1 MIFQISGLW
10 CSHWKWKMQYI
21 LLFFVVYVAFVQHSV
36 LSCAVCRLTLTA
48 PTGNVTSPC
57 YPQLYPNN
65 QDCKWII
72 QAPKGFIIQLTF
84 VDFDVEEAQNC
95 VYDYVSISNGE
106 TTTKYCGVT
115 ARGLTYNSTG
125 NMMNISFVSDFS
137 IQRKGFTATY
147 KNVPVTLRNLKV
159 TIPQN
164 QSLGIVSVV
173 STVIVPTL
181 NQFTVCFEAARFISS
196 PAEWKAFTYWN
207 SLTESLSFGKSPSGH
222 FVYISG
228 IQCHLNLTLTSLTVT
243 GEFFT
248 ETLQEMCIT
257 WDSRSQIVGVK
268 TGNNFQTSTC
278 LESKDLHIP
287 GNGSLI
293 LGCYDNK
300 TSSLQGDI
308 YNFRLWDTAFES
320 VALSNLS
327 CDQKG
332 NIVNW
337 ENDFWSIPSWARK
350 AGTDLSC
357 GTSLSSTPST
367 ATTTCKNLG
376 GVCQAIAAQSATK
389 QKQST
394 TATTATALSSTV
406 PFTVSSTVP
415 SNVSSTVAS
424 SVTST
429 ISSTIVSTISSI
441 ASSTKTSTMSSSVPI
456 TVSSSI
462 ASSLLSTIS
471 STILSTSSS
480 TITSSKSSGAQSTVS
495 SNVVSNES
503 GTKSPTAPSSIA
515 SPPLSTVS
523 STILSASSST
533 KISSKSSSAQ
543 STISSNIASNESGT
557 KSPTAPSS
565 IASPLLSNV
574 SSTILSASSST
585 KISSKSSSAQS
596 TVSSNLAS
604 NESRTNSPTAA
615 SSIASPL
622 LSTVSSTILSASS
635 SNKIS
640 SKSIN
645 VQSTISSNLASNE
658 SGTKSPTAPFS
669 IASPLLSNVSSTI
682 LSASSSTKISSKSSS
697 AQSTV
702 SSNLASNESR
712 IESTTAPSPIASPL
726 LSTVL
731 STIFLT
737 SSSTI
742 TSSKSSSAQSTV
754 SSNFASNESA
764 TKSPTEPSSLVSPP
778 LSTVSSTILS
788 ASSSTKISS
797 KSSSAQSTIASNL
810 ASNESRTKSPTAPS
824 SIASPLLSTVS
835 STILSTSSSTKTSSK
850 SSSAQSTV
858 FSNLASNESSTK
870 SPSAPSSIASPL
882 LSTVSSTILSS
893 SSSTKTSSKSS
904 SAQSTVL
911 SNLASNESSIKS
923 PSHES
928 STKSSNV
935 SSTVSSTV
943 LSTEPSPLKPTVP
956 SILSSTVPSS
966 STLSESTEKSNVSSS
981 IRSTVLSTLS
991 TKSSTTTSTVPS
1003 VLLYTVPLIV
1013 SPVVPFTISPSMSST
1028 VPSSETSS
1036 VSSTVTS
1043 SISSSVRST
1052 EPSTLSST
1060 VPSTIPSA
1068 VPIIVPSVMSS
1079 TVPSTMSST
1088 VHSSETST
1096 MPSTLLRA
1104 ESSIISAVSSSLSS
1118 TIPYTTVTSTVST
1131 LSFTDTT
1138 TSTTV
1143 TTNSAS
1149 LATISTA
1156 LPSPLNS
1163 ITAPASS
1170 VTNATL
1176 STASPSTLSTTNSF
1190 GTTTNYSSNSAT
1202 LSTVTSS
1209 SLRTSQLTTT
1219 YSPSSATQTTVS
1231 TTSFTTSNLNDTTY
1245 SSSSATVTS
1254 DFSSTLNNMINTTTS
1269 NATSSPSTMIT
1280 INMNDTNNINN
1291 SQPDLQERNISATF
1305 LIRMKRNPVTSSWTH
1320 LQLQDSKIKGLRG
1333 IGIISTP
1340 IVWPVKQRPAATEK
1354 GSALKEAPDNI
1365 NAADFFFIPTQSTL
1379 SLSTTFRTTEI
1390 SKNITID
1397 DKLTQNISTHRNITL
1412 FLKNTSQLFDQESSK
1427 EDGSVQQDT
1436 EGSGIGNV
1444 VSSRKVSNISLDH
1457 MQISNASGRWHLH
1470 LDSIWHNSENII
1482 VGLND
1487 KHMAGS
1493 SDGLYQTFLNVIS
1506 HPSHSTAHVSH
1517 LLSDNSLNIDKISRS
1532 CVPHNKHTSA
1542 IMPTT
1547 VYSDCISLE
1556 NADKA
1561 FAVESSGLLSKFL
1574 TIPVHGTYV
1583 LQNIKETKTPFDAN
1597 ANLQVELNPSEHSI
1611 LSSNLA
1617 SLMLRNKYI
1626 HSVTTHNKD
1635 STSSNSPSSYDLS
1648 SCNTVKTEFVSDN
1661 LNPDIPVP
1669 LPGSLP
1675 AQRANMQ
1682 LLSNYYMGKFL
1693 SPSRTMIG
1701 HTHLTTNYVSESQEG
1716 LSVEVLGPLDASLN
1730 QQLMDIS
1737 DSLTPSYDLL
1747 HSQLR
1752 DSRDILYNSF
1762 SPSYNVH
1769 FNQWQYTTLPYEL
1782 VTSNMKAST
1791 EDPYQQ
1797 QTAQLPSVEDLQAN
1811 IEERLEEYDYGSTPF
1826 SGDKDFLEEE
1836 KLYLVS
1842 RNSIIRS
1849 SKSKEVVLL
1858 NSLITSS
1865 NQIEFIGNE
1874 FQVKKSYLSG
1884 HENDNYSPL
1893 ETENLDSKKKTVHA
1907 SQTSLSHEEKVQIQG
1922 LPIYPVYITK
1932 TLYLPCTLE
1941 KMINSGMD
1949 NAAKQ
1954 NMITNTRFIQPLS
1967 KATYLDMNDL
1977 KNNKGLFAENIMS
1990 NYALEYNIFSS
2001 NSDDIDFGL
2010 SGASETPPLVHTLN
2024 GPQTPITQT
2033 LEHFPSN
2040 GDILSHPDIK
2050 IQASIS
2056 NGRTAVF
2063 QGQPESIK
2071 GLYAQYFEDPNI
2083 LFGVSF
2089 KSSIS
2094 LLTTEWSHW
2103 SVEPSLKPPTGH
2115 VKNTDGVSTMEMSVL
2130 HTASQLLSSAFERV
2144 GISTFSTEKTATKA
2158 IIDPFLGQSSGYLYS
2173 SKEEGNYFSGTGP
2186 LFSSYGFYNQ
2196 ISAEGPHCSCNIF
2209 TDSACLCG
2217 LEVNGSM

>member
-1170 VTNATL
+1170 VTNA
-1176 STASPSTLSTTNSF
+1176 
-1190 GTTTNYSSNSAT
+1190 
-1202 LSTVTSS
+1202 
-1209 SLRTSQLTTT
+1209 
-1219 YSPSSATQTTVS
+1219 
-1231 TTSFTTSNLNDTTY
+1231 
-1245 SSSSATVTS
+1245 
-1254 DFSSTLNNMINTTTS
+1254 
-1269 NATSSPSTMIT
+1269 ATSSPSTMIT

>member
-376 GVCQAIAAQSATK
+376 GVCQ
-389 QKQST
+389 
-394 TATTATALSSTV
+394 ATALSSTV

-1149 LATISTA
+1149 LAT
-1156 LPSPLNS
+1156 
-1163 ITAPASS
+1163 
-1170 VTNATL
+1170 L

-1269 NATSSPSTMIT
+1269 NAATSSPSTMIT

-1291 SQPDLQERNISATF
+1291 SQPGGTFYRISITVVNNNLDNESEVQRTVSDWLKQSFQNWSYAVYLLNMSILPTNTGFERDVQNLIMKSMQQNHKRRARDINNKSFDVWALLVYNNSNNVVLETKTIYDKLLQNNDSIGDGLSLQAVSVYSVEPCMAEEYPFSYFWPITRPTVVQIIPCSKNIAFNASRKCSVGLLNYSSYWETPNTDNCTDLTGTEDAENVANELLNITGNGQVLTPEKVDQVVQKLKQIVNDANISASLGSTVVNVFSNLLSSPDDLLSKSSSDALKTIETLALKVQFTGPSVSILSPNLALGVSRMNSTSYTGSFFSVGSNTSSSEFEINMEKSPNSSLASVVLPSSLLSNLSESDFYTVSRAQFTFFNKSGLFQDSHIASGDQTLISYVVACSIGNITIKNLVDPVKITVKHKAQGTNREKTCVFWDTEKNNGKGGWNTYGCTVVQQESNVNETVCLCNHLTHFGILMDLQRTSQHIDQQNSRILTFITYIGCGISAICTAATLLTYIAFEKIRRDYPSKILMNLSTALLFLNLFFLLDGWIASFGINELCITVAVLLHFFLLATFTWMGLEAVHMYIALVKVFNTYIRRYMLKFCIIGWGLPAIIVSVVLASTHSNIAYGSSSYGQDSRGNGGDEFCWIKSDTVFYVTCAAYFAIMFLMNVAMFIVVMVQICGRNGKRTNRSIREEVLRNLRSVVSLTF
-1305 LIRMKRNPVTSSWTH
+1305 LLGMTWGFAFFAWGPVNLAFMYLFTIFNS
-1320 LQLQDSKIKGLRG
+1320 LQGLF
-1333 IGIISTP
+1333 IF
-1340 IVWPVKQRPAATEK
+1340 VFHC
-1354 GSALKEAPDNI
+1354 ALKENVQKQWRRHLCCGKLRLTDNS
-1365 NAADFFFIPTQSTL
+1365 DW
-1379 SLSTTFRTTEI
+1379 
-1390 SKNITID
+1390 SKTATN
-1397 DKLTQNISTHRNITL
+1397 
-1412 FLKNTSQLFDQESSK
+1412 NTK
-1427 EDGSVQQDT
+1427 
-1436 EGSGIGNV
+1436 
-1444 VSSRKVSNISLDH
+1444 KVS
-1457 MQISNASGRWHLH
+1457 
-1470 LDSIWHNSENII
+1470 
-1482 VGLND
+1482 
-1487 KHMAGS
+1487 
-1493 SDGLYQTFLNVIS
+1493 
-1506 HPSHSTAHVSH
+1506 
-1517 LLSDNSLNIDKISRS
+1517 
-1532 CVPHNKHTSA
+1532 
-1542 IMPTT
+1542 
-1547 VYSDCISLE
+1547 
-1556 NADKA
+1556 
-1561 FAVESSGLLSKFL
+1561 
-1574 TIPVHGTYV
+1574 
-1583 LQNIKETKTPFDAN
+1583 
-1597 ANLQVELNPSEHSI
+1597 
-1611 LSSNLA
+1611 
-1617 SLMLRNKYI
+1617 
-1626 HSVTTHNKD
+1626 
-1635 STSSNSPSSYDLS
+1635 
-1648 SCNTVKTEFVSDN
+1648 SDN
-1661 LNPDIPVP
+1661 LGKSLSSSSI
-1669 LPGSLP
+1669 GS
-1675 AQRANMQ
+1675 N
-1682 LLSNYYMGKFL
+1682 STY
-1693 SPSRTMIG
+1693 
-1701 HTHLTTNYVSESQEG
+1701 LT
-1716 LSVEVLGPLDASLN
+1716 
-1730 QQLMDIS
+1730 
-1737 DSLTPSYDLL
+1737 
-1747 HSQLR
+1747 
-1752 DSRDILYNSF
+1752 
-1762 SPSYNVH
+1762 
-1769 FNQWQYTTLPYEL
+1769 
-1782 VTSNMKAST
+1782 
-1791 EDPYQQ
+1791 
-1797 QTAQLPSVEDLQAN
+1797 
-1811 IEERLEEYDYGSTPF
+1811 
-1826 SGDKDFLEEE
+1826 
-1836 KLYLVS
+1836 
-1842 RNSIIRS
+1842 
-1849 SKSKEVVLL
+1849 SKSKSSTKPFFKR
-1858 NSLITSS
+1858 NSSTGYIFGDRPS
-1865 NQIEFIGNE
+1865 
-1874 FQVKKSYLSG
+1874 VKFTPVDG
-1884 HENDNYSPL
+1884 E
-1893 ETENLDSKKKTVHA
+1893 
-1907 SQTSLSHEEKVQIQG
+1907 QTSILPVHHVIDKVKGYYNSH
-1922 LPIYPVYITK
+1922 
-1932 TLYLPCTLE
+1932 
-1941 KMINSGMD
+1941 SD
-1949 NAAKQ
+1949 N
-1954 NMITNTRFIQPLS
+1954 F
-1967 KATYLDMNDL
+1967 Y
-1977 KNNKGLFAENIMS
+1977 KNIIMS
-1990 NYALEYNIFSS
+1990 DSYS
-2001 NSDDIDFGL
+2001 
-2010 SGASETPPLVHTLN
+2010 
-2024 GPQTPITQT
+2024 
-2033 LEHFPSN
+2033 
-2040 GDILSHPDIK
+2040 
-2050 IQASIS
+2050 
-2056 NGRTAVF
+2056 
-2063 QGQPESIK
+2063 
-2071 GLYAQYFEDPNI
+2071 
-2083 LFGVSF
+2083 
-2089 KSSIS
+2089 KS
-2094 LLTTEWSHW
+2094 
-2103 SVEPSLKPPTGH
+2103 
-2115 VKNTDGVSTMEMSVL
+2115 
-2130 HTASQLLSSAFERV
+2130 
-2144 GISTFSTEKTATKA
+2144 TK
-2158 IIDPFLGQSSGYLYS
+2158 F
-2173 SKEEGNYFSGTGP
+2173 
-2186 LFSSYGFYNQ
+2186 
-2196 ISAEGPHCSCNIF
+2196 
-2209 TDSACLCG
+2209 
-2217 LEVNGSM
+2217 